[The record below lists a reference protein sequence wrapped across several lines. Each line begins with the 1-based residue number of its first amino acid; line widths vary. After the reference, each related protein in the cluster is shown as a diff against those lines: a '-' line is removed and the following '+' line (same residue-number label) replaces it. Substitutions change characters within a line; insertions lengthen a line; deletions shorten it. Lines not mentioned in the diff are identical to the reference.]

1 MQSQKNA
8 RSGDQVRE
16 VRAVVRDG
24 RWTVDDIPGLNGRV
38 ALVTGANSGL
48 GFETTRGLA
57 SKGAHVVLACRN
69 VDKGNS
75 AMEKIHTEFPQTSL
89 EVMELD
95 LANLDVIHS
104 FADAFAQRYPAL
116 DILCNNAGV
125 MALPYRQTAD
135 GFELQFGTNHLGH
148 FALTGLLMAQIR
160 NATSARIVTVSS
172 GAHRFGKIDLDSLQG
187 ENGYRKWTAYARSK
201 LANVLFAYEL
211 QRRLEACDVD
221 AVSVAADPGYA
232 ATNLQYAGPRMEG
245 SALWTWIMTVG
256 NRLVAQSAQDGALPI
271 LYAATVPALQGGD
284 YIGPDG
290 LFGLRG
296 HPERTR
302 SSQASYDQETAARLW
317 AVSEE
322 LAGVKYLN
330 C

>member
-1 MQSQKNA
+1 MGA
-8 RSGDQVRE
+8 
-16 VRAVVRDG
+16 DG
-24 RWTVDDIPGLNGRV
+24 RWTANDIPDLSGRV

-69 VDKGNS
+69 LDKGNS
-75 AMEKIHTEFPQTSL
+75 VMKEIQAEFPQASL

-95 LANLDVIHS
+95 LANLDVVRR

-148 FALTGLLMAQIR
+148 FALTGLLIAQIR

-172 GAHRFGKIDLDSLQG
+172 AAHRFGKIDLDRLAG
-187 ENGYRKWTAYARSK
+187 KNGYRKWAAYARSK

-211 QRRLEACDVD
+211 QRRFEVCDVD

-245 SALWTWIMTVG
+245 SAVWTRIMMLG

-271 LYAATVPALQGGD
+271 LYASTVPALQGGD
-284 YIGPDG
+284 HIGPDG
-290 LFGLRG
+290 LCGLRG
-296 HPERTR
+296 HPKRIR
-302 SSQASYDQETAARLW
+302 SSRASYDRDSAARLW

-322 LAGVKYLN
+322 LTGVNYLN

>member
-1 MQSQKNA
+1 MTTS
-8 RSGDQVRE
+8 
-16 VRAVVRDG
+16 G
-24 RWTVDDIPGLNGRV
+24 RWTVDSIPDLSDKV
-38 ALVTGANSGL
+38 AVVTGANSGL
-48 GFETTRGLA
+48 GFETTRGLV
-57 SKGAHVVLACRN
+57 SKGAQVVLACRN
-69 VDKGNS
+69 LEKGNS
-75 AMEKIHTEFPQTSL
+75 AREAIRAEFPEASL

-95 LANLDVIHS
+95 LANLDVIHG
-104 FADAFAQRYPAL
+104 FADAFAQRYLSL

-135 GFELQFGTNHLGH
+135 GFEMQFGTNHLGH

-160 NATSARIVTVSS
+160 NAATARIITVSS
-172 GAHRFGKIDLDSLQG
+172 EAHRFGKIDLDRLQG
-187 ENGYRKWTAYARSK
+187 ENGYRKWMAYAQSK

-211 QRRLEACDVD
+211 QRRLEACDVN
-221 AVSVAADPGYA
+221 AVSVVADPGYA

-245 SALWTWIMTVG
+245 SALWTWVMRIG

-271 LYAATVPALQGGD
+271 LYAATVPALKGGD

-302 SSQASYDQETAARLW
+302 SSRASHDRETAARLW
-317 AVSEE
+317 AVSED
-322 LAGVKYLN
+322 LTGVKYLN